1 MTTTIVIGG
10 NFAGITAALEIK
22 RKGGNDHRVI
32 MIDKSPLFLFIP
44 SLIWVPFGRREIKDI
59 SFRKD
64 EILHK
69 KGVEFII
76 EEATKIDTENN
87 TVSLANGEVL
97 TYDHVVVATGPKV
110 NFDIAPGVQEHSYY
124 VGTPNGAMKIRK
136 ALEEFKAN
144 PGPIVIGAT
153 QNAGCMGAA
162 YEFLFNIE
170 KWLREQ
176 NIRKKVDLYWITP
189 EDYLGHFGIDG
200 MPMGEMM
207 LKSFMKMFNIHFRTR
222 VGVKEVKADR
232 VILSNDEE
240 LESKFTMLMPPFIGV
255 DLVRNSPGLK
265 ATTTGYLQAGDDY
278 RLIHKDNV
286 WVAGI
291 AVDVKLPF
299 TPKEVP
305 FSSPKTGYPS
315 DETGKIVA
323 ENIIRV
329 SKGKTELKKK
339 AWGKIPGICIMDC
352 GKKEVIIL
360 SDNLF
365 KPRNFAVMIPN
376 IFYDFSK
383 VIFEKYFLWKTKH
396 GYSFLP

>member
-1 MTTTIVIGG
+1 MTTTVVIGG

-22 RKGGNDHRVI
+22 RKGGDEHRVI

-64 EILHK
+64 EILLE
-69 KGVEFII
+69 KGVEFLI
-76 EEATKIDTENN
+76 EEAKDVDTENN
-87 TVSLANGEVL
+87 VVHLMNGDSIP
-97 TYDHVVVATGPKV
+97 YDHVVVATGPKV
-110 NFDIAPGVQEHSYY
+110 NFDVAPGIEEFSYY

-136 ALEEFKAN
+136 ALEEFKKN

-207 LKSFMKMFNIHFRTR
+207 LKSFMKMFNIHYRTQ

-232 VILSNDEE
+232 VILSTGEE
-240 LESKFTMLMPPFIGV
+240 LENKFSMLMPPFIGV
-255 DLVRNSPGLK
+255 DMIRNSPGLH
-265 ATTTGYLQAGDDY
+265 ATPTGYLQAGDDY

-299 TPKEVP
+299 TPKVIP

-329 SKGKTELKKK
+329 AKGRTDFKKK

-365 KPRNFAVMIPN
+365 KPRNFAIMIPN
-376 IFYDFSK
+376 VFYDFSK

-396 GYSFLP
+396 GYSYLP